1 MTTKHRNRDVVP
13 ASTDQTPNVPTTV
26 DVPGALRSEVWL
38 TLQTR
43 HAQQVFSGRKAT
55 PEKPYIIGLTRFG
68 AILSQLQVCVYAD
81 DPYADWWL
89 VKVEEALARSAEE
102 IKILRHTVEEQLK
115 STPAIEVKLAAS
127 PQPVRV
133 PLQFRNPFAYS
144 AARILAD
151 VDMLVRAVL
160 TARHIGLMD
169 RREAER
175 CLVLGTRALRRA
187 MGTALGYKYEGVKRQ
202 DIREGNAQAQKAR
215 ERMGEV
221 PLEVLDGS
229 RRARYAPDKRSIK
242 QLSGGSVF
250 MCPGG
255 LVERWGMPKSPTP
268 EEPKGA

>member
-1 MTTKHRNRDVVP
+1 M
-13 ASTDQTPNVPTTV
+13 
-26 DVPGALRSEVWL
+26 
-38 TLQTR
+38 
-43 HAQQVFSGRKAT
+43 GRRAT

-89 VKVEEALARSAEE
+89 VKVEEALARSAQEV
-102 IKILRHTVEEQLK
+102 KVLRHWVEDQLK

-127 PQPVRV
+127 LQPVRV

-151 VDMLVRAVL
+151 VDTLVRAVL

-187 MGTALGYKYEGVKRQ
+187 MGGARVQVRGREAPRPPRGQRQ
-202 DIREGNAQAQKAR
+202 GAAGSGAHGRGTPRDPRRQPAGTICAR
-215 ERMGEV
+215 EALHQTNERRV
-221 PLEVLDGS
+221 RLHAS
-229 RRARYAPDKRSIK
+229 RRT
-242 QLSGGSVF
+242 G
-250 MCPGG
+250 
-255 LVERWGMPKSPTP
+255 
-268 EEPKGA
+268 

>member
-1 MTTKHRNRDVVP
+1 MTTEQPHCDALLESTGGSSDVRSV
-13 ASTDQTPNVPTTV
+13 V
-26 DVPGALRSEVWL
+26 DTPGALRSEVWL

-43 HAQQVFSGRKAT
+43 HAQQVFMGRRAT

-89 VKVEEALARSAEE
+89 VKVEEALARSAQEV
-102 IKILRHTVEEQLK
+102 KVLRHWVEDQLK

-127 PQPVRV
+127 LQPVRV

-151 VDMLVRAVL
+151 VDTLVRAVL

-202 DIREGNAQAQKAR
+202 DLREGNVKVQRAR

-221 PLEVLDGS
+221 PPEILDGS
-229 RRARYAPDKRSIK
+229 RRARYAPEKRSTK
-242 QLSGGSVF
+242 QMSGGSVF
-250 MCPGG
+250 MRPGG
-255 LVERWGMPKSPTP
+255 LVDRRGVPKSPIP